1 MVGNLTD
8 EIKELE
14 DEWLINPL
22 KPANHK
28 QVLELYKLQGK
39 KIPKELYGIREIS
52 ELHKKEKK
60 E

>member
-8 EIKELE
+8 EIKNLE
-14 DEWLINPL
+14 NEWLIDPL
-22 KPANHK
+22 KPANYK

-39 KIPKELYGIREIS
+39 RFPEELYGIEIS
-52 ELHKKEKK
+52 ELHQKEKK